1 MTAEN
6 SGNGVARVLR
16 AFGRM
21 REQWI
26 LVAAF
31 ATALF
36 WARDTAEVYMDLPA
50 AVSRQESRIAALADR
65 LDGFEGRVDAVVAR
79 RAICAAGGPTAWP
92 PAARAGTSQD
102 AAHGKTAEHVPT
114 CPTRP

>member
-1 MTAEN
+1 MTADN

-36 WARDTAEVYMDLPA
+36 WARDTAEVYMDLPL
-50 AVSRQESRIAALADR
+50 AVSRQESRVAVLADR
-65 LDGFEGRVDAVVAR
+65 LDGLADRVDAVVAR
-79 RAICAAGGPTAWP
+79 RAICPAGGSSGWSRR
-92 PAARAGTSQD
+92 ARAGSSQD
-102 AAHGKTAEHVPT
+102 AAPGKTAAHVPT